1 MDTDATVLIA
11 KNPRYKNLIQDS
23 NKRESWNPAYNKR
36 GSKNPNAVRKTL
48 NRESNNPSYNKRGSK
63 NPRSARKTQNPES
76 DDNLFAGSELPPSTW
91 GVTGPRASEPLPLI
105 EVDDARETYRT
116 AQTVRRRSQLAR
128 RREVENGTSLTTDLQ
143 LLRLRYYFKQF
154 VHEHKQP
161 SRIIY

>member
-11 KNPRYKNLIQDS
+11 KNPRYKNLIHDS

-48 NRESNNPSYNKRGSK
+48 NRESNNQSYNKRGSK
-63 NPRSARKTQNPES
+63 NPNAVRKTLNRESNNQSYNKRGSKTPRSARKTQNPES

-105 EVDDARETYRT
+105 ESTTRVKRIAPRRQFADAR
-116 AQTVRRRSQLAR
+116 S
-128 RREVENGTSLTTDLQ
+128 
-143 LLRLRYYFKQF
+143 
-154 VHEHKQP
+154 
-161 SRIIY
+161 SRADAKWKTERV